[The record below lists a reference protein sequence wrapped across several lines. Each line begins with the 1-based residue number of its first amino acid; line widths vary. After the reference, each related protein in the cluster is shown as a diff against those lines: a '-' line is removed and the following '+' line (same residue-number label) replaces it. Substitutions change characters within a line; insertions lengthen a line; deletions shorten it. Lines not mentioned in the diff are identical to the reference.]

1 MIKENHIDADSTAY
15 YLPKDVYALLDPTR
29 NVYNKIGLLVQYDY
43 KFRSYYEYS
52 FDISVLKE
60 LGNVNSAASYYTL
73 GMNFFIH
80 DGLIQGIS
88 EFAVYFNQY
97 FSTELFNTSINNEN
111 TIFGARLGIK
121 LLQNVSLRI
130 YRHDVF
136 YDNNLDGN
144 VDLNSTMG
152 FGLVAKF

>member
-1 MIKENHIDADSTAY
+1 
-15 YLPKDVYALLDPTR
+15 VFALLDPTR
-29 NVYNKIGLLVQYDY
+29 NVYNKIGLSAEYNYHL
-43 KFRSYYEYS
+43 RNYYEYS
-52 FDISVLKE
+52 FDVKLLHE
-60 LGNVNSAASYYTL
+60 TSAENPVTYYTL

-88 EFAVYFNQY
+88 ECALYFNQY
-97 FSTELFNTSINNEN
+97 FTSEPFNTSTYNEN
-111 TIFGARLGIK
+111 TVFGVRLGIK
-121 LLQNVSLRI
+121 LLQNVSLRM

-152 FGLVAKF
+152 LGLVAKF